1 MPHTLAVALA
11 LVQWDTANVEGYLH
25 GAYASID
32 PALREALDWA
42 LAAGW
47 VTISLHD
54 QAPTYAVVRVQV
66 AAYARRLVTLLREL
80 RDLGNASR
88 EQGYGTAEATANVQ
102 QANSLREVAA
112 ASLCEFAKHAAHL
125 RAIVGLAAS
134 TTGEAMD
141 VDPTSLP
148 AGEPFPG
155 AALPPDGEDFPEV
168 PVPRPGKRPRS
179 NDTETPDGSER
190 AVKKPRKTR
199 MLTAAELA
207 RFEDI
212 ERALQDYSDQLSD
225 MMSAAQVG
233 LDTVRDCLGL
243 KQQLMRTVAI
253 LLCLTQRRADL
264 VARALPEIRT
274 LAAQIAETTPQQ
286 VVEKDRTYVEQLLAR
301 MPTFQVT
308 SNSDRDEQ

>member
-11 LVQWDTANVEGYLH
+11 LVQWDVTSADGHLH
-25 GAYASID
+25 RAYASTD
-32 PALREALDWA
+32 PGLREALDWA

-47 VTISLHD
+47 ITISLYDH
-54 QAPTYAVVRVQV
+54 APAYATARVQV
-66 AAYARRLVTLLREL
+66 AAYARKLAALLHEL
-80 RDLGNASR
+80 RDLGDASR
-88 EQGYGTAEATANVQ
+88 EQGFGTPEAAASAQ
-102 QANSLREVAA
+102 KASGCREIAA
-112 ASLCEFAKHAAHL
+112 ASLREFAKHAAHL
-125 RAIVGLAAS
+125 RAIVEPAAS

-148 AGEPFPG
+148 AGEPLRDV
-155 AALPPDGEDFPEV
+155 ALPPDGEDFPEV
-168 PVPRPGKRPRS
+168 PVTRPGKRPRS
-179 NDTETPDGSER
+179 GDTETPDDSER
-190 AVKKPRKTR
+190 TVKKPRKAR
-199 MLTAAELA
+199 MLTVAELA

-233 LDTVRDCLGL
+233 LDAVRDCLGL
-243 KQQLMRTVAI
+243 KQQLMRVVAI

-301 MPTFQVT
+301 MPTILVASHGDQ
-308 SNSDRDEQ
+308 DEQ